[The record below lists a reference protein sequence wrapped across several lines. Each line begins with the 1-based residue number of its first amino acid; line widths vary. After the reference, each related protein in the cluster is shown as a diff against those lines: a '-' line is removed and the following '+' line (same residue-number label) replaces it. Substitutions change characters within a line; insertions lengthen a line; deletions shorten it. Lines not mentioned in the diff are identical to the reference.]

1 MNKFAIFSFSKI
13 KRITQTVHIHS
24 KQQAQQAPTP
34 CTTYALFY
42 DGKWISNEQQ
52 NEKKFLK
59 LIEEVR

>member
-1 MNKFAIFSFSKI
+1 MCII
-13 KRITQTVHIHS
+13 
-24 KQQAQQAPTP
+24 KQQTQQAHTP

>member
-1 MNKFAIFSFSKI
+1 MH
-13 KRITQTVHIHS
+13 T
-24 KQQAQQAPTP
+24 QQAQQAPTP